1 MAAPS
6 GDDDVL
12 LVSNEETTGADVS
25 EDDRLFTKT
34 PDWQT
39 DQYHSSTKRHT
50 RNPQR
55 RFARR
60 LGRWSKVLLKWWRTL
75 VIILTP
81 LILLLLFT
89 IAEDTKVRIVVYSLG
104 EQVLYTLR
112 WILSICGYTDTRI
125 SLCTK
130 QVITVSLSLYNQ
142 VLNKIKLRFEIS
154 SRKGRI

>member
-6 GDDDVL
+6 GDDNAL

-25 EDDRLFTKT
+25 EDDHLFTIT

-39 DQYHSSTKRHT
+39 NQYHLSTGRHT

-60 LGRWSKVLLKWWRTL
+60 LGRWSKVLHKWWRTL

-104 EQVLYTLR
+104 EQVLYTLL
-112 WILSICGYTDTRI
+112 WILSICGYTDILKYSI

-130 QVITVSLSLYNQ
+130 QMITVSLS
-142 VLNKIKLRFEIS
+142 IKF
-154 SRKGRI
+154 

>member
-6 GDDDVL
+6 GDDNAL

-25 EDDRLFTKT
+25 EDDHLFTKT

-39 DQYHSSTKRHT
+39 DQYHLSTGRHT
-50 RNPQR
+50 GNPQR

-60 LGRWSKVLLKWWRTL
+60 LERWSQVLLKWWRTL

-104 EQVLYTLR
+104 EQVFYALH
-112 WILSICGYTDTRI
+112 WILSICGYTDTR
-125 SLCTK
+125 K
-130 QVITVSLSLYNQ
+130 YTVPAFAPN
-142 VLNKIKLRFEIS
+142 R
-154 SRKGRI
+154 

>member
-6 GDDDVL
+6 EDDDAL

-25 EDDRLFTKT
+25 EDDRSEDDRLFTKT

-39 DQYHSSTKRHT
+39 DRYRSRAERHT

-60 LGRWSKVLLKWWRTL
+60 LERWSQVLLKWWRTL

-89 IAEDTKVRIVVYSLG
+89 FAEDTKVRIVVYSLG
-104 EQVLYTLR
+104 EQVLYTLL
-112 WILSICGYTDTRI
+112 WILSICGYTDI
-125 SLCTK
+125 LK
-130 QVITVSLSLYNQ
+130 Y
-142 VLNKIKLRFEIS
+142 
-154 SRKGRI
+154 

>member
-6 GDDDVL
+6 GDDDAL

-25 EDDRLFTKT
+25 GDDHLFTKT

-39 DQYHSSTKRHT
+39 DQYHLSTERHT

-112 WILSICGYTDTRI
+112 WILSICGYTDTR
-125 SLCTK
+125 K
-130 QVITVSLSLYNQ
+130 YTVPAFAPN
-142 VLNKIKLRFEIS
+142 R
-154 SRKGRI
+154 